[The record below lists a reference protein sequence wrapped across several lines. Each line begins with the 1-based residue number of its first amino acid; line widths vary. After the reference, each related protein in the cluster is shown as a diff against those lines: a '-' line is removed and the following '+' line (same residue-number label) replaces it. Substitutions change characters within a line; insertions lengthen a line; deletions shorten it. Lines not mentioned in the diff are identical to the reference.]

1 MCTFNGGGSVFL
13 KGEAS
18 SPATPFSFP
27 VSESEEKIKHLKNK
41 ISLKKKKETSL
52 KAIEDLTKTKTL
64 LNREIKKVKKHHDQ
78 LKDFNLSLK
87 VKKQELLCKSNLKD
101 SVKVQLDDEVNLS
114 ESKTENKE
122 RQLQLQNNGLSST
135 GLGRNINSNNNGPIA
150 LPVQNETTANRAI
163 LAAYARARRLQIIRL
178 KKRDQRESKRRKN

>member
-1 MCTFNGGGSVFL
+1 M
-13 KGEAS
+13 
-18 SPATPFSFP
+18 
-27 VSESEEKIKHLKNK
+27 
-41 ISLKKKKETSL
+41 
-52 KAIEDLTKTKTL
+52 
-64 LNREIKKVKKHHDQ
+64 Q
-78 LKDFNLSLK
+78 
-87 VKKQELLCKSNLKD
+87 LLCKSNLKN

-135 GLGRNINSNNNGPIA
+135 GLGRNINNNNNGPIA

-163 LAAYARARRLQIIRL
+163 SAAYARARRLQIIRL